1 MSRPPLD
8 DFRRALAGAAVGM
21 SDEELLRLQDK
32 VEWFARFAIEQTL
45 AARAARASAEL
56 RKSA

>member
-21 SDEELLRLQDK
+21 SDEELLRLQDQ
-32 VEWFARFAIEQTL
+32 VEWFAR
-45 AARAARASAEL
+45 S
-56 RKSA
+56 